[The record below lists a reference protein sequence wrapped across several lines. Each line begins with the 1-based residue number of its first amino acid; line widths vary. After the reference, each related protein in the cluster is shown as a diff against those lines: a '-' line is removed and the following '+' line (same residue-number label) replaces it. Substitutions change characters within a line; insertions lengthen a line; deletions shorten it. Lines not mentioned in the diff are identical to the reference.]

1 MSHPTASACV
11 KADSP
16 SIPLDDIYS
25 VKAFKE
31 RYAQLF
37 RSTTELD
44 YLLRNRETNGLA
56 DSGAVISSS
65 TGRRVSIVGTRFAS
79 WFVGELENG

>member
-1 MSHPTASACV
+1 MSQPNNPACLAALQKSV
-11 KADSP
+11 
-16 SIPLDDIYS
+16 PLEDIYS

-44 YLLRNRETNGLA
+44 YMLRNRKVNGLA
-56 DSGAVISSS
+56 ESGAVICSP
-65 TGRRVSIVGTRFAS
+65 TGRRVSIVGSKFAA
-79 WFVGELENG
+79 WFVGSDND

>member
-1 MSHPTASACV
+1 MSHPDAPAFLTAGQTSV
-11 KADSP
+11 
-16 SIPLDDIYS
+16 PLEDIYS

-44 YLLRNRETNGLA
+44 YLLRNRKVNGLA
-56 DSGAVISSS
+56 DSGAVICSPS
-65 TGRRVSIVGTRFAS
+65 GRRVSIVGSKFAS
-79 WFVGELENG
+79 WFVGEARNG